1 MMAWRP
7 PGYLLTTQQ
16 LVRALFDDS
25 TDESKL
31 LTAAAAGKVELFAL
45 NKSWNAVLWLIMNTR
60 KEDGNPVYSGM
71 ALGNLRSCLPIEW
84 R

>member
-7 PGYLLTTQQ
+7 PGYLLTPQQ

-45 NKSWNAVLWLIMNTR
+45 NKSWNAVLWLIMNTL
-60 KEDGNPVYSGM
+60 KEDGKPVYSGIE
-71 ALGNLRSCLPIEW
+71 LGNLRSCLPIEW

>member
-1 MMAWRP
+1 MMSWRP

-45 NKSWNAVLWLIMNTR
+45 NKSWNAVLWLIMNTL
-60 KEDGNPVYSGM
+60 KEDGKPVYSGIE
-71 ALGNLRSCLPIEW
+71 LGNLRSCLPIEW

>member
-1 MMAWRP
+1 MMSWRP
-7 PGYLLTTQQ
+7 LGYLLSTQQ

-25 TDESKL
+25 TDESKI

-45 NKSWNAVLWLIMNTR
+45 NKSWNAVLWLIMNTL
-60 KEDGNPVYSGM
+60 KEDGKPIYSGIE
-71 ALGNLRSCLPIEW
+71 LGDLRSSLPIKW